1 MTFRPQHVGLYFTH
15 EHITAARRDRDRDP
29 LRAAYLM
36 LNDREQ
42 SGTEVALWGAFRYR
56 FNEDERAG
64 EIAAEALMRAIDV
77 QPSDDLTYLDTV
89 AQTIMFV
96 QAFEMLRDH
105 RALTYAEQ
113 VRFLNTLQMRV
124 TELSQSP
131 YKDTQV
137 ENLWMA
143 LLVMATGVA
152 VEHEDT
158 FKLGVEVY
166 ERTIRDEVS
175 PRGFIPKAVQGND
188 GGSLYRQILSSSAL
202 VLMAELA
209 HNAGVDLW
217 NFSVRGVSVVTTAL
231 YPIYYF
237 YTPEKWQWDKGLTA
251 DETQMLFRRYGG
263 YLEMLNR
270 HTRHRDLKPVLEDL
284 RPIYNPQG
292 GGLTTLSHGLPVK
305 RGLFG

>member
-1 MTFRPQHVGLYFTH
+1 MTFRPQHFGLYFTH
-15 EHITAARRDRDRDP
+15 DQITAARRNRDREP
-29 LRAAYLM
+29 FRTAYLM

-42 SGTEVALWGAFRYR
+42 TGSEVALWGAFRYR

-64 EIAAEALMRAIDV
+64 EIAAAALMRAIDV
-77 QPSDDLTYLDTV
+77 PPSDDVTYLDTV
-89 AQTIMFV
+89 AQTIMHV

-105 RALTYAEQ
+105 RALSYAEQ
-113 VRFLNTLQMRV
+113 VRFLNTLQMRISS
-124 TELSQSP
+124 LSQSP

-152 VEHEDT
+152 AEHEET
-158 FKLGVEVY
+158 FQLGVEVF

-209 HNAGVDLW
+209 SNAGVDLW
-217 NFSVRGVSVVTTAL
+217 SYSVRGVSVVTTAL

-237 YTPEKWQWDKGLTA
+237 YTPEKWQWDKGVTV

-270 HTRHRDLKPVLEDL
+270 HTQHRDLRPVLEDL
-284 RPIYNPQG
+284 RPIYNAHS